1 MRFGKYYV
9 DAISDY
15 GIERTDQNGNS
26 VICSGF
32 YCRVFDDPEYKNQV
46 DDFCLA
52 VGYEIED
59 ETQEALENG
68 IRSYLGIESAL
79 SEKRMIELLGNF
91 VGWFLDHQTSDEG
104 LFRDLHVEIGMTKEE
119 LHSFSI
125 EGLDEMFDQ
134 AEKEHRRE
142 GDETT
147 DMITAE
153 DVVEQAVYMANAP
166 ECCAD
171 EHAENMLGMLGANIV
186 EPEIYHDE
194 DECPNRE
201 DEIEEDVLHI
211 L

>member
-1 MRFGKYYV
+1 MKFGKYYV

-15 GIERTDQNGNS
+15 GIERKDENGNV

-32 YCRVFDDPEYKNQV
+32 YCRIFDDHAYENQV

-68 IRSYLGIESAL
+68 IRKYLGMESAM
-79 SEKRMIELLGNF
+79 SEERMVKLLGSF
-91 VGWFLDHQTSDEG
+91 AGWFLDHQTSDEG

-119 LHSFSI
+119 LDYFGI

-142 GDETT
+142 
-147 DMITAE
+147 
-153 DVVEQAVYMANAP
+153 N
-166 ECCAD
+166 D
-171 EHAENMLGMLGANIV
+171 EHVEDEGENEALGMSM
-186 EPEIYHDE
+186 
-194 DECPNRE
+194 
-201 DEIEEDVLHI
+201 
-211 L
+211 